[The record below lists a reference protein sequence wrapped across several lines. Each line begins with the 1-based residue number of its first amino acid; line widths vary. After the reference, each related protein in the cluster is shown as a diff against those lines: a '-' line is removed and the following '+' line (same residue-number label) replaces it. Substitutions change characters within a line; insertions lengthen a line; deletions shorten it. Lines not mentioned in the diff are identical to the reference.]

1 MKNQFAVSPLGTCI
15 VNVMDGEM
23 SPRQEGPK
31 LLTAAMKKGTPS
43 WCPKYD
49 LDQDYGID
57 PNLMPTRPEGA
68 HLTPPSPLD
77 QVPESVWGLQQT
89 EEIAKGLKQQREA
102 AARDQEPPPVPSP
115 KLSPTGHENANED
128 PQADVPIPE
137 TRPKRKNF
145 KKITYE
151 RSPTKTPNNI
161 REQLGQ
167 RPTLVRS
174 PWSPWIPGQ
183 EPENNVTWD
192 KSTYKQHLI
201 DQLRLLDAHQEE
213 KGPQTD
219 ELGSTD
225 ESEDQE

>member
-1 MKNQFAVSPLGTCI
+1 MTRTLCQPDQKELTWL
-15 VNVMDGEM
+15 
-23 SPRQEGPK
+23 PRHPWTK
-31 LLTAAMKKGTPS
+31 S
-43 WCPKYD
+43 
-49 LDQDYGID
+49 
-57 PNLMPTRPEGA
+57 R
-68 HLTPPSPLD
+68 S
-77 QVPESVWGLQQT
+77 LQQA

-102 AARDQEPPPVPSP
+102 AVPTATHAEPDSTHNDVVSETKEQALERIHRRIGQGPGPNPKLSP
-115 KLSPTGHENANED
+115 MLSPTGHENANED

-145 KKITYE
+145 KKITYDL
-151 RSPTKTPNNI
+151 SPTKSPINI
-161 REQLGQ
+161 RERLGQ
-167 RPTLVRS
+167 CPTVVRS